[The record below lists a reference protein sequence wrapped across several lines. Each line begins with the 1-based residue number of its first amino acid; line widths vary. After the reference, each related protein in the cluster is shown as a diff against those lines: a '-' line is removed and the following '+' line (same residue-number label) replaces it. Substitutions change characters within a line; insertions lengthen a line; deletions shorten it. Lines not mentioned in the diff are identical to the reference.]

1 MLSRWYISRRALLAV
16 SRRGPDGHYQVEN
29 LERLARHLRVDLPH
43 MPREWKG
50 YRSSLVRR
58 LERVVSEPRDF
69 YPGER
74 DRW

>member
-16 SRRGPDGHYQVEN
+16 SRRGPDGRYQVEN
-29 LERLARHLRVDLPH
+29 LECLARHLRVELPH
-43 MPREWKG
+43 LPRHWKG
-50 YRSSLVRR
+50 YRLSLVAR
-58 LERVVSEPRDF
+58 LERRVSEPRDS